1 MVKRMAAIR
10 KQSKPKKK
18 QIRTEE
24 HSGERVLGIFTK
36 TANKLNKDNSF
47 VVFNGDLSPV
57 YNKGNAKGIPVT
69 MVEDFD
75 IQPSQVAI
83 KSVQESPIKK
93 WLREERKV
101 FND

>member
-1 MVKRMAAIR
+1 M
-10 KQSKPKKK
+10 
-18 QIRTEE
+18 
-24 HSGERVLGIFTK
+24 GIFTK
-36 TANKLNKDNSF
+36 TAKKLSKDNSY

-69 MVEDFD
+69 VVEDFD

-83 KSVQESPIKK
+83 KSAHESPIKK

-101 FND
+101 FNEQPVYHTKSKFQGVFNPPSHHYWESA